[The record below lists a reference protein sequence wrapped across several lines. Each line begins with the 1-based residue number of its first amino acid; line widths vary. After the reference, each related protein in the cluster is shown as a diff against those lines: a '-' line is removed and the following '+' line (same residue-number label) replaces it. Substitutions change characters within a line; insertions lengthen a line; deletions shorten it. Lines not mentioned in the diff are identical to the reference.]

1 MEKESIE
8 RTKLYEISD
17 RRSDRGVDAPR
28 TGYSRLSDAN
38 ACDVDANF
46 ELHRRD
52 LGNLVEEE
60 GVVSFL
66 TLRRENSF
74 DTVPIRTREH
84 NERRTFPRVPLACV
98 PLQSSAER
106 RAVFVAAHRGQPNGH
121 KLRDRRLRGKGCGV
135 VASLSYE
142 RCFAGGSQRTR
153 DFLPMVSVRPGR
165 KHCACNRAPCFPRFL
180 NEITPKIL
188 TRSALAAPSRFNS
201 RRQPLRGV
209 RPF

>member
-52 LGNLVEEE
+52 LGNLVEE

-84 NERRTFPRVPLACV
+84 NEREGHSHVFLSRVFLCNPAPKGELCLLLLTAGNLMGTNYGTVVCVEKAAVWSLRSRMNAVSQEGRSEPAIFYRWFPYA
-98 PLQSSAER
+98 QGGNTA
-106 RAVFVAAHRGQPNGH
+106 RAIALHVFQG
-121 KLRDRRLRGKGCGV
+121 
-135 VASLSYE
+135 
-142 RCFAGGSQRTR
+142 F
-153 DFLPMVSVRPGR
+153 
-165 KHCACNRAPCFPRFL
+165 
-180 NEITPKIL
+180 
-188 TRSALAAPSRFNS
+188 
-201 RRQPLRGV
+201 
-209 RPF
+209 